1 MTKRALLDREDLF
14 VNDDSRRSMWVSL
27 IHKFY
32 HGGLDGMTEGKT
44 YDEIAGIVD
53 DYVQVRQCIFL
64 FLCALWA
71 NFSEKWPL

>member
-1 MTKRALLDREDLF
+1 M
-14 VNDDSRRSMWVSL
+14 SL